1 MLPNY
6 RDIMFGG
13 SAKQPSDGP
22 PEPTQLN
29 VSQTQ
34 TMHTPQQFSNDFNAK
49 SFGRPLPMTQTQINP
64 SPRPQSYGV

>member
-34 TMHTPQQFSNDFNAK
+34 TMHTP
-49 SFGRPLPMTQTQINP
+49 
-64 SPRPQSYGV
+64 